1 MTTLEAVTPV
11 IYRWPGG
18 EVRLQPG
25 ERVNLPEDRARR
37 LMQKAGSRVREVI
50 KPGTSVRFTSPVF
63 GPCTARVLVHDGE
76 TVLVADHEVMGAGPI
91 CIKAAWITAHEDGS
105 GSTNDTRPI
114 PGH

>member
-37 LMQKAGSRVREVI
+37 LMQKTGSRVREVI

-76 TVLVADHEVMGAGPI
+76 TVLVADHGSRGWLRLNKRHPAHTWAWGQTKGGREVSE
-91 CIKAAWITAHEDGS
+91 T
-105 GSTNDTRPI
+105 
-114 PGH
+114 